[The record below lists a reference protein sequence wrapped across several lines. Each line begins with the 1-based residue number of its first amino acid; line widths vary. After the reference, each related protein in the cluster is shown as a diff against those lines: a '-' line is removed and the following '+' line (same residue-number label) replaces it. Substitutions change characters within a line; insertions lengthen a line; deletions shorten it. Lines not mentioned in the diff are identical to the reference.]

1 MNQQFPRPGR
11 ALSKVRHLT
20 GRSSPRAFEISPA
33 SAPFLQPIV
42 PPVPTDPPGPRVVLL
57 NDCRDQVNFGA
68 GALVDGLLVILG
80 RCLPGA
86 TVVPIPSHWLLSL
99 NVDRG
104 VFVDD
109 GRGLTQPGPTFPA
122 VADQFE
128 TVATEWTEGHGG
140 DGAQEFLAR
149 FEGADLVV
157 LNGEGS
163 LYRTNP
169 SAIRELFLAWFARE
183 RLGIPTVF
191 INGMV
196 HLTHVVPVLP
206 AMVRKTF
213 SVLDAVTVR
222 EPCSLRNLR
231 QYAPEV
237 DAVVVPDSAFVF
249 TAEDASSTPTVRSVK
264 AQIGDT
270 PYFCFDPGPMPMD
283 HRSSNQSGLHQML
296 IRLMSVAPR
305 AVLVSSGP
313 ADSYVRE
320 VAADTGSIYVD
331 SLRDYREYMALVAD
345 AQFVAS
351 GRYHNPILAA
361 IVGCPS
367 ITFASANHKVHGA
380 CEILDGILGSP
391 YDGTDLRS
399 QMGAIE
405 DRARM
410 YVTNRTEF
418 GGRLIDVCRR
428 RRTEAFQ
435 LGEVAADALR
445 RSAPVGSSG
454 RFLSDERSGSAP
466 DAAEEWESPEPP

>member
-1 MNQQFPRPGR
+1 MNKHFPRR
-11 ALSKVRHLT
+11 VLSKIRRLT
-20 GRSSPRAFEISPA
+20 GRPSPGPYRISPA
-33 SAPFLQPIV
+33 SAPFLQPIL
-42 PPVPTDPPGPRVVLL
+42 PSEPTDPPGPKVVLI

-68 GALVDGLLVILG
+68 DALLDGLLAIL
-80 RCLPGA
+80 RLSMPGA
-86 TVVPIPSHWLLSL
+86 TIVPIPSHWLLSL
-99 NVDRG
+99 KVDAG

-128 TVATEWTEGHGG
+128 TVAREWIEGHGA
-140 DGAQEFLAR
+140 GAQEFLAR

-163 LYRTNP
+163 IYRTNP
-169 SAIRELFLAWFARE
+169 SAIREMFLAWLARE

-196 HLTHVVPVLP
+196 HLTDVVPVLP

-213 SVLDAVTVR
+213 SALDAVAVR

-237 DAVVVPDSAFVF
+237 DAQVLPDSAFVF
-249 TAEDASSTPTVRSVK
+249 TADDASYTPAVRTVK
-264 AQIGDT
+264 AQIGDS

-283 HRSSNQSGLHQML
+283 TRSSNQSGLQQML
-296 IRLMSVAPR
+296 GRLMRVVPQ

-313 ADSYVRE
+313 ADEYIRE

-331 SLRDYREYMALVAD
+331 SLTDYREYMALVAD
-345 AQFVAS
+345 AQFNAS

-361 IVGCPS
+361 IVGCPT

-380 CEILDGILGSP
+380 CEMLDGVIGSP

-399 QMGAIE
+399 QLDAIE
-405 DRARM
+405 DRARE
-410 YVTNRTEF
+410 YVANRAELR
-418 GGRLIDVCRR
+418 GRLLEVCRR
-428 RRTEAFQ
+428 RRPEAFQ
-435 LGEVAADALR
+435 LGEVASDALR
-445 RSAPVGSSG
+445 RSTAGSP
-454 RFLSDERSGSAP
+454 RRASARVSVEGE
-466 DAAEEWESPEPP
+466 D

>member
-1 MNQQFPRPGR
+1 MAHRVLSKIR
-11 ALSKVRHLT
+11 ALA
-20 GRSSPRAFEISPA
+20 GRSSPGPYAITAA
-33 SAPFLQPIV
+33 SARFLQPIA
-42 PPVPTDPPGPRVVLL
+42 PPVPTHPPGARVVLI

-68 GALVDGLLVILG
+68 DALLDGLLVILG
-80 RCLPGA
+80 MSLPGA
-86 TVVPIPSHWLLSL
+86 TIVPIPSHWLLSL
-99 NVDRG
+99 NADRG

-109 GRGLTQPGPTFPA
+109 GRGLTQPRPTFPA

-128 TVATEWTEGHGG
+128 TVAREWTEGRGG
-140 DGAQEFLAR
+140 PGAQEFLTR

-169 SAIRELFLAWFARE
+169 SAIRELFLAWLARE

-196 HLTHVVPVLP
+196 HLTDVVPVLP

-213 SVLDAVTVR
+213 SALDAVAVR

-237 DAVVVPDSAFVF
+237 DAVVLPDSAFVF
-249 TAEDASSTPTVRSVK
+249 TADDATSTLAVRTVK
-264 AQIGDT
+264 AQIGDS

-296 IRLMSVAPR
+296 DRLLRVVPQ

-313 ADSYVRE
+313 ADEYIRE

-331 SLRDYREYMALVAD
+331 SLKDYREYMGLVAD

-361 IVGCPS
+361 IMGCPA

-380 CEILDGILGSP
+380 CEILDGINGTP

-399 QMGAIE
+399 QLDAIE
-405 DRARM
+405 DQARE
-410 YVTNRTEF
+410 YVTHRAEFKNR
-418 GGRLIDVCRR
+418 LLDICRR
-428 RRTEAFQ
+428 LRPEALQ

-445 RSAPVGSSG
+445 RSSTGGSSQGVSG
-454 RFLSDERSGSAP
+454 REAIEGRDCA
-466 DAAEEWESPEPP
+466 

>member
-1 MNQQFPRPGR
+1 MSQPSALPRR
-11 ALSKVRHLT
+11 VRSKIRRLT
-20 GRSSPRAFEISPA
+20 GRSSPRPYTISPA

-42 PPVPTDPPGPRVVLL
+42 PSEPTDPPGPRVVLL
-57 NDCRDQVNFGA
+57 NDCRDEVNFGA
-68 GALVDGLLVILG
+68 DALLEGLLTIL
-80 RCLPGA
+80 RLSLPGA
-86 TVVPIPSHWLLSL
+86 TIVPIPSHWLLNL
-99 NVDRG
+99 KVDAG
-104 VFVDD
+104 AFVND

-128 TVATEWTEGHGG
+128 MVAREWTEGGG
-140 DGAQEFLAR
+140 ADAQAFLSR

-163 LYRTNP
+163 IYRTNP
-169 SAIRELFLAWFARE
+169 SAIRELFLAWLARE

-196 HLTHVVPVLP
+196 HLTDVVPVLP

-213 SVLDAVTVR
+213 STLDAVAVR

-231 QYAPEV
+231 QYAPDVEAQV
-237 DAVVVPDSAFVF
+237 LPDSAFVF
-249 TAEDASSTPTVRSVK
+249 TADDASYTSAVRRVK
-264 AQIGDT
+264 AQIGDS

-283 HRSSNQSGLHQML
+283 NRSSNQSGLHQML
-296 IRLMSVAPR
+296 ERLMRVVPQ

-313 ADSYVRE
+313 ADTYIRE
-320 VAADTGSIYVD
+320 VAADTGAMYVD
-331 SLRDYREYMALVAD
+331 SLLDFREYMALVAD

-380 CEILDGILGSP
+380 CEILDDLNGSP

-399 QMGAIE
+399 QLDAIE
-405 DRARM
+405 DRARQ
-410 YVTNRTEF
+410 YCANRAQF
-418 GGRLIDVCRR
+418 RDRLLDICSRR
-428 RRTEAFQ
+428 RLEAFQ
-435 LGEVAADALR
+435 LGEVASDALR
-445 RSAPVGSSG
+445 RS
-454 RFLSDERSGSAP
+454 SA
-466 DAAEEWESPEPP
+466 AVSPRRV

>member
-1 MNQQFPRPGR
+1 MNHQFPRPR
-11 ALSKVRHLT
+11 RVLSKVRRLT
-20 GRSSPRAFEISPA
+20 GRSSPRPFEISPA
-33 SAPFLQPIV
+33 SAPFLRPTA
-42 PPVPTDPPGPRVVLL
+42 PPLPTDPPGPRVLL
-57 NDCRDQVNFGA
+57 INDCRDQVNFGA
-68 GALVDGLLVILG
+68 DALLDGLLAILG
-80 RCLPGA
+80 LSLPGA
-86 TVVPIPSHWLLSL
+86 TIVPIPSHWLLSL
-99 NVDRG
+99 SVDRS
-104 VFVDD
+104 VFVQG

-128 TVATEWTEGHGG
+128 TVAREWTEGRGG
-140 DGAQEFLAR
+140 PGAQEFLTR

-169 SAIRELFLAWFARE
+169 SAIRELFLAWLARE
-183 RLGIPTVF
+183 WLGIPTVF

-196 HLTHVVPVLP
+196 HLTDVVPVLP

-213 SVLDAVTVR
+213 SALDAVAVR

-231 QYAPEV
+231 QFAPGVHAEV
-237 DAVVVPDSAFVF
+237 LPDSAFVF
-249 TAEDASSTPTVRSVK
+249 TADDASSTPAVHTVK
-264 AQIGDT
+264 AQIGDS

-296 IRLMSVAPR
+296 IRLMSVAPQ
-305 AVLVSSGP
+305 AVLVNSGP
-313 ADSYVRE
+313 ADSYIRE

-331 SLRDYREYMALVAD
+331 SLTDYREYMALAAD

-351 GRYHNPILAA
+351 GRYHNTILAA

-380 CEILDGILGSP
+380 CEILDGIVGSP

-399 QMGAIE
+399 QMDAIE
-405 DRARM
+405 GRARE
-410 YVTNRTEF
+410 YVTNRTELR
-418 GGRLIDVCRR
+418 GRLIDVCRR
-428 RRTEAFQ
+428 RRPEALR

-445 RSAPVGSSG
+445 SSSTGGSPRRVSAPVSIEGW
-454 RFLSDERSGSAP
+454 DCA
-466 DAAEEWESPEPP
+466 